1 MSKIEVRGLNA
12 GYVPG
17 VNILDGISFE
27 VEEREILTIIGPNGS
42 GKSTLLKSMMGF
54 VTPTAGTVN
63 VSGTDCTR
71 LAPHRRVRSHRMAF
85 VPQLSNVFGPMT
97 IRDNLRAGGFGL
109 SRKAREQRIDDLL
122 GRYPAL
128 GDRQQARADS
138 LSGGERQ
145 MLAVCRALMSGPDV
159 LLLDEPSAGLSPAKV
174 TELFDALV
182 DVRDQD
188 DMTIVCVEQNAV
200 QSLEVSDR
208 GLVLVQGEVALTGAA
223 LAMLDDPQVRD
234 LYLGGLGHD
243 GDALPLSSTPAP
255 AASKEV
261 G

>member
-1 MSKIEVRGLNA
+1 MSKIVVRGITA

-17 VNILDGISFE
+17 VNILNGISFA
-27 VEEREILTIIGPNGS
+27 VEEREIMTIIGPNGS
-42 GKSTLLKSMMGF
+42 GKSTLLKSLMGF
-54 VTPTAGTVN
+54 VSPTTGTLT

-71 LAPHRRVRSHRMAF
+71 VAPHRRVRSHRMAF

-109 SRKAREQRIDDLL
+109 SRRRREERVDQLL
-122 GRYPAL
+122 ERYPSL
-128 GDRQQARADS
+128 GDRQQARADA

-145 MLAVCRALMSGPDV
+145 MLAVCRALMSSPDV
-159 LLLDEPSAGLSPAKV
+159 LLLDEPSAGLSPARV

-182 DVRDQD
+182 DVRDRD

-208 GLVLVQGEVALTGAA
+208 GLVLVQGEVALTGSAK
-223 LAMLDDPQVRD
+223 AMLDDAQVRE
-234 LYLGGLGHD
+234 LYLGGLGQD
-243 GDALPLSSTPAP
+243 SDPNDPSRQALAQE
-255 AASKEV
+255 AH
-261 G
+261 